1 MVPFGISTTACTLI
15 GSAIGS
21 QDVLMAKRWFKLITV
36 YTLLYGLTLTFV
48 LLIFKK
54 QVAMIFTDD

>member
-1 MVPFGISTTACTLI
+1 
-15 GSAIGS
+15 
-21 QDVLMAKRWFKLITV
+21 MAKRWFKLITI